1 MKYIEKGSNRSQ
13 MKQTVDVKQTA
24 DIKQLLPMAAV
35 LTAVFLWGSS
45 FSAMRIVLNDLTPM
59 AAIFMRL
66 FIASLCIIPFAG
78 KLILPIFQNNG
89 KNKSAKENG
98 AKNNREKG
106 DWKLLGGMV
115 LFQPC
120 LYFAFESRALIYTTS
135 SQAAIISACLPLMA
149 GVAAWIFLSEAINTK
164 VIVGLILSIT
174 GVILLTL
181 FQNQSVT
188 APNPVLGNLLELM
201 AMVAACG
208 YMILV
213 KQLSSRYN
221 TWTLT
226 ALQVMGGT
234 LFFLPGIFPLLSADP
249 AIWTPKLILLLLF
262 LGPCVSLGAFGLY
275 NYGIQTI
282 AVSRASICINL
293 IPVIAMLLGWLVLGE
308 TLNFK
313 QGFAVGIVI
322 LGVVISNHKS
332 RH

>member
-1 MKYIEKGSNRSQ
+1 
-13 MKQTVDVKQTA
+13 MKQTI
-24 DIKQLLPMAAV
+24 DIKQLLPMVPMAAV

-59 AAIFMRL
+59 AAIFLRL

-78 KLILPIFQNNG
+78 KLIRPILQKNG
-89 KNKSAKENG
+89 GKKNRK
-98 AKNNREKG
+98 KG

-135 SQAAIISACLPLMA
+135 SQAAIVSACLPLMA
-149 GVAAWIFLSEAINTK
+149 GVAAWIFLSEAINAK
-164 VIVGLILSIT
+164 VIIGLVLSIT

-188 APNPVLGNLLELM
+188 APNPILGNLLELM

-234 LFFLPGIFPLLSADP
+234 LFFLPGVFPLLSADP
-249 AIWTPKLILLLLF
+249 AIWTLKLILLLLF

-275 NYGIQTI
+275 NYGIRTI
-282 AVSRASICINL
+282 AVSKASICINL

-313 QGFAVGIVI
+313 QGVAVGIVI
-322 LGVVISNHKS
+322 LGVVISQHKG
-332 RH
+332 RQ